1 MTNKF
6 RTRCGSSS
14 SQRRSCAVFPL
25 PDEFVPL
32 KRAICYRAT
41 LSFLLLARQEG
52 GKAVESGWEDTARVY
67 TANAWRIVRFFFS
80 PSSSSISFQSFVGGF
95 LFVYSLGSIYIF
107 PSTKIQYDGPLA
119 FQNVVLCECVL
130 YVLQFWLTLYGLCR
144 LWTWTAVCVHPLR
157 SVASRRSS
165 SWLDDIFFFF
175 IGKAGTSSQ
184 LV

>member
-52 GKAVESGWEDTARVY
+52 GKAVESGWEDTAQSIYRQRVKNR
-67 TANAWRIVRFFFS
+67 AVFFFLLRLLPYLFS
-80 PSSSSISFQSFVGGF
+80 LLLASLF
-95 LFVYSLGSIYIF
+95 LFIPLDLFIF
-107 PSTKIQYDGPLA
+107 FRPLK
-119 FQNVVLCECVL
+119 FNMTVHLPFKTLCCLLCVCVL
-130 YVLQFWLTLYGLCR
+130 YVLQF
-144 LWTWTAVCVHPLR
+144 
-157 SVASRRSS
+157 
-165 SWLDDIFFFF
+165 
-175 IGKAGTSSQ
+175 
-184 LV
+184 

>member
-1 MTNKF
+1 MVRLVPNVVRARFSRYRTSLCHWSERYVTVQPFLFCCWPDRRGVKPLKVVG
-6 RTRCGSSS
+6 RTRREYIPPTREESCG
-14 SQRRSCAVFPL
+14 
-25 PDEFVPL
+25 
-32 KRAICYRAT
+32 
-41 LSFLLLARQEG
+41 
-52 GKAVESGWEDTARVY
+52 
-67 TANAWRIVRFFFS
+67 FFFS

-95 LFVYSLGSIYIF
+95 IFVYSLGSIYIF

-119 FQNVVLCECVL
+119 FQNVVLCVYVL